1 MARDL
6 LSIPGMSAE
15 VERLFSSAQLM
26 LVDIRASLQE
36 DIIEEGNVLEVG
48 WKEVLFNTFHFFD
61 NDTELRPDSILSNFR
76 LYF

>member
-48 WKEVLFNTFHFFD
+48 
-61 NDTELRPDSILSNFR
+61 
-76 LYF
+76 